1 MAVEVLVV
9 RTLFCRSKMS
19 RIISMF
25 SLLIETIIAH
35 LLFGNAHSYLDLKL
49 DIRAYSVLFG
59 VVLALSNNN
68 ILYAHNFYQNDSS
81 VLYTLIMQFEIE
93 KNLALENQYVNNS
106 SYSIHSERADE
117 LFHKL
122 TSIRKDISVNS
133 IFPNHYD
140 ILLSDLN
147 LTTKALVSANIADE
161 SLREYGLSTGL
172 DPEMASGL
180 LNMSVDMIMKMNE
193 TSTTNMTDSVNK
205 HSMEKM
211 TSMSNNQSTSNE
223 GNQENKV
230 VKNLAN
236 YETSV
241 AQAKSLKILF
251 TNYLQDAKLENS
263 TGLMPIPMEMKI
275 NAIRELGQG
284 IDNLVLALNR
294 NASVEEVYSIVHGQ
308 IHPNLFLAFSLKL
321 KSD

>member
-1 MAVEVLVV
+1 MRVY
-9 RTLFCRSKMS
+9 F
-19 RIISMF
+19 
-25 SLLIETIIAH
+25 
-35 LLFGNAHSYLDLKL
+35 
-49 DIRAYSVLFG
+49 VLFG
-59 VVLALSNNN
+59 VVLVLFNNN

-81 VLYTLIMQFEIE
+81 VLYTLIKQFEIE

-106 SYSIHSERADE
+106 SYSIHSDRADE

-122 TSIRKDISVNS
+122 ASIRKDITENS
-133 IFPNHYD
+133 IFPNHHD

-172 DPEMASGL
+172 DSKMASGL
-180 LNMSVDMIMKMNE
+180 LNMSIDMIMKMNE
-193 TSTTNMTDSVNK
+193 MSTTNMTDIANT

-211 TSMSNNQSTSNE
+211 TSMSNNQSTSIE
-223 GNQENKV
+223 GTQENKV

-241 AQAKSLKILF
+241 ALSKSLKILF
-251 TNYLQDAKLENS
+251 TNYLQDAKLEKS
-263 TGLMPIPMEMKI
+263 TGLMPIPTGMKI

>member
-1 MAVEVLVV
+1 
-9 RTLFCRSKMS
+9 
-19 RIISMF
+19 
-25 SLLIETIIAH
+25 
-35 LLFGNAHSYLDLKL
+35 LKL
-49 DIRAYSVLFG
+49 DIRVYFVLFG

-81 VLYTLIMQFEIE
+81 VLYTLINQFEIE

-106 SYSIHSERADE
+106 SYSIHSDRADE

-122 TSIRKDISVNS
+122 ASFRKGITENS
-133 IFPNHYD
+133 IFPNHHD
-140 ILLSDLN
+140 ILLSNLN

-172 DPEMASGL
+172 DSKMASGL
-180 LNMSVDMIMKMNE
+180 LNMSIDMIMKMNE
-193 TSTTNMTDSVNK
+193 TSTTNMTDIANT

-211 TSMSNNQSTSNE
+211 TSRSNNQSISNE
-223 GNQENKV
+223 GTQENKV

-241 AQAKSLKILF
+241 ALAKSLKILF
-251 TNYLQDAKLENS
+251 TNYLRDPKLENS
-263 TGLMPIPMEMKI
+263 TGLMPIPTGMKI

-308 IHPNLFLAFSLKL
+308 IHPNLFLGFSLKL

>member
-1 MAVEVLVV
+1 MSVEVLVI
-9 RTLFCRSKMS
+9 RTLFWSKMS

-25 SLLIETIIAH
+25 SLLIETIIAY
-35 LLFGNAHSYLDLKL
+35 LLFGNAHIYLDLKL
-49 DIRAYSVLFG
+49 DIRVYFVLFG

-81 VLYTLIMQFEIE
+81 VLYTLIKQFEIE
-93 KNLALENQYVNNS
+93 KNLALENQLVNNS
-106 SYSIHSERADE
+106 SYSIHSDRADE
-117 LFHKL
+117 LFHKFA
-122 TSIRKDISVNS
+122 SIRKDIPENS

-140 ILLSDLN
+140 ILFSDLN

-172 DPEMASGL
+172 DSKMASGL
-180 LNMSVDMIMKMNE
+180 LNMNIDMIMKMNE
-193 TSTTNMTDSVNK
+193 TSTTNMTDIANT
-205 HSMEKM
+205 HRIENM

-223 GNQENKV
+223 GTQENKV

-241 AQAKSLKILF
+241 ALAKSLKILF
-251 TNYLQDAKLENS
+251 TNYLQDAKLES
-263 TGLMPIPMEMKI
+263 PTGLMPIPTGMKI
-275 NAIRELGQG
+275 NAVRELGQG

>member
-1 MAVEVLVV
+1 MSVEVLVI
-9 RTLFCRSKMS
+9 RTLFWSKMS

-25 SLLIETIIAH
+25 SLLIETIIAY
-35 LLFGNAHSYLDLKL
+35 LLFGNAHIYLDLKL
-49 DIRAYSVLFG
+49 DIRVYFVLFG

-81 VLYTLIMQFEIE
+81 VLYTLIKQFEIE
-93 KNLALENQYVNNS
+93 KNLALENQLVNNS
-106 SYSIHSERADE
+106 SYSIHSDRADE

-122 TSIRKDISVNS
+122 ASIRKDIPENS

-140 ILLSDLN
+140 ILFSDLN
-147 LTTKALVSANIADE
+147 LATKALVSANIADE

-172 DPEMASGL
+172 DSKMASGL
-180 LNMSVDMIMKMNE
+180 LNMNIDMIMKMNE
-193 TSTTNMTDSVNK
+193 TSTTNMTDIANT
-205 HSMEKM
+205 HRIENM
-211 TSMSNNQSTSNE
+211 TSMSNNQSTSDE
-223 GNQENKV
+223 GTQENKV

-241 AQAKSLKILF
+241 ALAKSLKILF
-251 TNYLQDAKLENS
+251 TNYLQDAKLGS
-263 TGLMPIPMEMKI
+263 PTGLMPIPTGMKI
-275 NAIRELGQG
+275 NAVRELGQG

>member
-1 MAVEVLVV
+1 MSVEVLGISE
-9 RTLFCRSKMS
+9 LFYSSKMS

-25 SLLIETIIAH
+25 SFPIKMIVAY

-49 DIRAYSVLFG
+49 DIREYFVLFG
-59 VVLALSNNN
+59 VVLALSNIN
-68 ILYAHNFYQNDSS
+68 ILYAHNFSQNDNS
-81 VLYTLIMQFEIE
+81 VLHTLIKQYEIE
-93 KNLALENQYVNNS
+93 KNLALDSQYVKNS
-106 SYSIHSERADE
+106 SYSIHSEKADE

-122 TSIRKDISVNS
+122 VSIRRDITENS

-140 ILLSDLN
+140 VILSDLN
-147 LTTKALVSANIADE
+147 LTTKAIVSANIADE

-172 DPEMASGL
+172 DTKLASGL

-193 TSTTNMTDSVNK
+193 TSTTNMT

-211 TSMSNNQSTSNE
+211 TPISKNHSTSNE

-241 AQAKSLKILF
+241 ALAKSLKILF
-251 TNYLQDAKLENS
+251 TNYLQDAPLENS
-263 TGLMPIPMEMKI
+263 TGLMPIQTGMKI
-275 NAIRELGQG
+275 SAVRELGQG

-321 KSD
+321 KYD